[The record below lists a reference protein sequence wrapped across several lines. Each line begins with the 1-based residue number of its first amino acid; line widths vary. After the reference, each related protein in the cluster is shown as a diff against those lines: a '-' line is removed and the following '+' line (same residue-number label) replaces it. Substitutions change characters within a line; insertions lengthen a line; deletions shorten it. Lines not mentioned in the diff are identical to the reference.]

1 MTRFKI
7 YKNLLQAIADKQV
20 RKFALQNFYKSN
32 NDDLSETIDSTSI
45 YDIYDALFSFAW
57 EKTEQGS
64 QYWIDVYHNYQS
76 QISIGSFNGRNVSS
90 NATYMSLLIEHAL
103 MKEMTRKINEDI
115 LNNVLK
121 L

>member
-45 YDIYDALFSFAW
+45 YDIYDA
-57 EKTEQGS
+57 
-64 QYWIDVYHNYQS
+64 
-76 QISIGSFNGRNVSS
+76 R
-90 NATYMSLLIEHAL
+90 
-103 MKEMTRKINEDI
+103 
-115 LNNVLK
+115 
-121 L
+121 